1 MCAVLLICFRAVA
14 FSAENLKV
22 ARDRLAAIAQGVDVI
37 DGEVICSAASAAPRL
52 LFSKCFADLATG
64 VVVSALV
71 ACRACLLF
79 DSIVIAFAFVAS
91 SCACDLS
98 AIQARSR

>member
-1 MCAVLLICFRAVA
+1 MPGGGVGAVLLICFRAVA

-37 DGEVICSAASAAPRL
+37 YGEVICSAAFAAPRL
-52 LFSKCFADLATG
+52 LFSKCFADLAPG
-64 VVVSALV
+64 VVVSALL

-79 DSIVIAFAFVAS
+79 DSIVIAFAFIAS

-98 AIQARSR
+98 AI

>member
-1 MCAVLLICFRAVA
+1 MPAGGSVARFGAVA

-22 ARDRLAAIAQGVDVI
+22 ARDRLAAIAERLNMI
-37 DGEVICSAASAAPRL
+37 DGEVVCSAAFAAPGL
-52 LFSKCFADLATG
+52 LFSKCFADLAPG

-79 DSIVIAFAFVAS
+79 DSIVIAFAFIAS

-98 AIQARSR
+98 AI

>member
-1 MCAVLLICFRAVA
+1 VLLICFRAVA

-22 ARDRLAAIAQGVDVI
+22 ARDRLAAIAQRLNVVNGQIV
-37 DGEVICSAASAAPRL
+37 CPAASAAPRL
-52 LFSKCFADLATG
+52 LFSKCFADLAPG
-64 VVVSALV
+64 VVVSALL

-98 AIQARSR
+98 AI